1 VTPVSVRPGG
11 GGDPLPPRDP
21 RPQPER
27 IIGVLKRAH
36 AAELAAIG
44 PNRIPA
50 FRTTRA
56 LLGGACA
63 LGYRPA
69 QLAEWLGMR
78 TGTLRNR
85 ASADDW
91 ICDQI
96 FADLAGRQVATVRR
110 WQRQGRLPNKQVDGV
125 GQCYY
130 LASDLLRA
138 LCGYAAPGPT
148 DRQGGLPR

>member
-1 VTPVSVRPGG
+1 VLSRREI
-11 GGDPLPPRDP
+11 PP
-21 RPQPER
+21 PER
-27 IIGVLKRAH
+27 IIAVLRRAQ
-36 AAELAAIG
+36 AAELVATG
-44 PNRIPA
+44 RNRIPA

-63 LGYRPA
+63 LGYTPA
-69 QLAEWLGMR
+69 QLADWLGMR

-91 ICDQI
+91 IHDRT
-96 FADLAGRQVATVRR
+96 FADLAGRRLATVQR

-138 LCGYAAPGPT
+138 LSGHKAAGVA
-148 DRQGGLPR
+148 L